1 MSESIL
7 AQNSAEVFF
16 IVFNNYYSS
25 IIYYNSA
32 FQDIVNDSPPMT
44 SFSGFPVSP
53 VRSSTPQQDVISEV
67 RYTIH

>member
-7 AQNSAEVFF
+7 AQNSAEVF
-16 IVFNNYYSS
+16 IVFNNYYS
-25 IIYYNSA
+25 YYNSA
-32 FQDIVNDSPPMT
+32 FQDIVNDSPPMA

-53 VRSSTPQQDVISEV
+53 VRFSTPQQDVISEV